1 MWRYRPPAY
10 SLAEVLL
17 ALGLLSIALLA
28 LIGQSTLLV
37 KSNQKADDRSV
48 ALDLS
53 EQVIKRVSQSAHTDT
68 PPGRNA
74 DIFNFSSASTAF
86 LNNQER
92 IGFTDYDYELY
103 ISDVE
108 NQLSGAVL
116 GTGLTGTE
124 STHVKLK
131 LFQAK
136 VYWWSGKTESRAE
149 YGKLE
154 VETSRLIKVTTVG
167 P

>member
-1 MWRYRPPAY
+1 MWRQTSPAY

-28 LIGQSTLLV
+28 LVGQSTLLV
-37 KSNQKADDRSV
+37 KSNQKADDRSI

-53 EQVIKRVSQSAHTDT
+53 RQVIERASQSAETDN
-68 PPGRNA
+68 PAGRNA
-74 DIFNFSSASTAF
+74 DIFNYTSAANPFVRDT
-86 LNNQER
+86 ER

-103 ISDVE
+103 ITDVT
-108 NQLSGAVL
+108 NQMSGSIL
-116 GTGLTGTE
+116 GSGPTGTE
-124 STHVKLK
+124 STHVRLK

-136 VYWWSGKTESRAE
+136 VYWWNGETQSRTE

-154 VETSRLIKVTTVG
+154 VETSRLIKVTANG